1 MLPNVVGPLL
11 ADSGMRFLGALY
23 LVAALSLLGFGPPT
37 PETNWAVMIREN
49 AEGAGLNV
57 WALALPAL
65 MIALLSIAVNVV
77 LQIVADR
84 FAR

>member
-1 MLPNVVGPLL
+1 
-11 ADSGMRFLGALY
+11 
-23 LVAALSLLGFGPPT
+23 
-37 PETNWAVMIREN
+37 MIREN

-77 LQIVADR
+77 LQTVADR